1 MTNTN
6 NTICSL
12 FGFAHNFF
20 DLFTVCWITMLTLLF
35 YKSTNLSN
43 EMLYQDT
50 KYLIIGFLYSFILCL
65 IFCGLPFITSNY
77 GFAKYYCSFRYNENY
92 DNVNQKSETA
102 LTTFWR
108 YSFAF
113 ITALNNIFNAL
124 CLFKTNSFYSRKLKI
139 VKNQNRNEYKLMLIY
154 VWVFRIFPIVL
165 LISRAFKAMSRLI
178 EMSFDN
184 ENFNNLVQYF
194 NAFFF
199 ASNGIFDSLACI
211 FFFRGVFWCCFSN
224 NAEDNLSEEKEG
236 SDLNDLNDFGTEINE
251 E

>member
-1 MTNTN
+1 
-6 NTICSL
+6 
-12 FGFAHNFF
+12 
-20 DLFTVCWITMLTLLF
+20 
-35 YKSTNLSN
+35 
-43 EMLYQDT
+43 
-50 KYLIIGFLYSFILCL
+50 
-65 IFCGLPFITSNY
+65 
-77 GFAKYYCSFRYNENY
+77 
-92 DNVNQKSETA
+92 
-102 LTTFWR
+102 
-108 YSFAF
+108 
-113 ITALNNIFNAL
+113 
-124 CLFKTNSFYSRKLKI
+124 
-139 VKNQNRNEYKLMLIY
+139 MLIY

-224 NAEDNLSEEKEG
+224 NAEDNLTEEKEG